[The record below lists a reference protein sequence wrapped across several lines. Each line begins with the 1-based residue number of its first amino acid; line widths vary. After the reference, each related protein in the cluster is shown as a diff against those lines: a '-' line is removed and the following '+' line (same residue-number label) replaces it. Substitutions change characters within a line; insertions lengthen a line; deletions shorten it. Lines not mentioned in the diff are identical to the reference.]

1 MLKQKRITS
10 VQRIPYDLFG
20 IVYDNLINKLELI
33 VGSFETYVK
42 VTMFA
47 MWHMKVSEFLCYSNR
62 FPERI
67 SRNYETNELILLAS

>member
-1 MLKQKRITS
+1 MLSKGNDFTRFLMLKQKRITS

-47 MWHMKVSEFLCYSNR
+47 M
-62 FPERI
+62 
-67 SRNYETNELILLAS
+67 